1 MHILI
6 TGGAGFLGSH
16 LTKRLL
22 NEGHKVTVIDTFIT
36 GSRSN
41 LPKDKDLTVID
52 KDVCSISYRTLQG
65 LRKIDQIYHLAS
77 PASPNHHSPLSYHA
91 LPLETMMVNTV
102 GTHQM
107 LDLAEHHHA
116 SFLFASTSECYGD
129 PEVNPQPE
137 TYNGN
142 VSTTGPRSVY
152 DEAKRFGETLTA
164 YFWRTKGVD
173 ARIVRIFNTYGP
185 QMATADMRM
194 VSNFIHQALRGDA
207 ITLFGDGTQTRS
219 LCYVDDT
226 IEGIVRLMNY
236 PHTKGEIVNIGSQ
249 DEHTVREY
257 AQIIKKLTH
266 SSSEIICAESLP
278 DTDPKVR
285 RADTTKAKKL
295 LQWQPQIHL
304 EAGLQKMI
312 DWVRSTL

>member
-22 NEGHKVTVIDTFIT
+22 NEGHKVTVIDDFIT
-36 GSRSN
+36 GSKSN
-41 LPKDKDLTVID
+41 LPVDKDLTIVD
-52 KDVCSISYRTLQG
+52 KDVSDISYHTLQG
-65 LRKIDQIYHLAS
+65 LRQIDQIYHLAS
-77 PASPNHHSPLSYHA
+77 PASPNHHSPISYHA
-91 LPLETMMVNTV
+91 LPMETMMVNTV
-102 GTHQM
+102 GTHRM
-107 LDLAEHHHA
+107 LEMAEWQGA
-116 SFLFASTSECYGD
+116 KFLFASTSECYGD

-164 YFWRTKGVD
+164 HYWRKQGVD
-173 ARIVRIFNTYGP
+173 ARIVRIFNTFGP

-194 VSNFIHQALRGDA
+194 ISNFIHQALRGDP

-219 LCYVDDT
+219 LTYVDDT

-236 PHTKGEIVNIGSQ
+236 ENTKGEVVNIGSS
-249 DEHTVREY
+249 DEHSVRKY
-257 AQIIKKLTH
+257 AELVKEITG
-266 SSSEIICAESLP
+266 SASEIVCAEDLP
-278 DTDPKVR
+278 DTDPKMR
-285 RADTTKAKKL
+285 RADISKAKKL
-295 LQWQPQIHL
+295 
-304 EAGLQKMI
+304 I
-312 DWVRSTL
+312 DWEPKVALHDGLNQMVEWVKTTT